1 MINTALLK
9 EQLKRF
15 WGLSALFFVFYSLT
29 IVLPIFMDIC
39 HGRIPIS
46 TLPSII
52 NLENNFIVLSA
63 LFAPFAPLVV
73 VIALFK
79 FQNQVRSVTTMNSY
93 PLSRNQLFV
102 TNALIGIILLTLP
115 LLVFSLIMI
124 FPLHQFYY
132 ELFVS
137 TSTHAPRFLAIHQL
151 GALPNSL
158 ITMHRFF
165 FITALTFLFH
175 LSIYITVAMLSGN
188 SIITLLLCIALSF
201 LQMLMDLLV
210 NIIRIHYPF
219 GHIFGIL
226 RSYTFS
232 SHEFLFL
239 MNPVRWKSYR
249 HLYTQTVLYFVIII
263 AMTIC
268 CFVVVN
274 KRALERTGDSFIF
287 PYVKNIMVFVFSAC
301 GLLLSVSL
309 LIMFSSYHNNYNK
322 YIWFVISFFITYCI
336 AQMIDKKTF
345 NILDKMKG
353 FIKFGAVAVVILL
366 IIIISIF
373 RFERHVPRF
382 ADIEGI
388 QLIHVLDLMTS
399 KTLLNELLIKDAEII
414 DDVISLHQTII
425 RDRETLSRF
434 VPEHRFD
441 ISGGGQRFNI
451 LYKLKNQN
459 LVVRSYYLPE
469 PFIQMNDV
477 RGLLGRVQ
485 LLMPPPE
492 KRPYDEIMQM
502 PYIDLW

>member
-1 MINTALLK
+1 
-9 EQLKRF
+9 
-15 WGLSALFFVFYSLT
+15 
-29 IVLPIFMDIC
+29 
-39 HGRIPIS
+39 
-46 TLPSII
+46 
-52 NLENNFIVLSA
+52 
-63 LFAPFAPLVV
+63 
-73 VIALFK
+73 
-79 FQNQVRSVTTMNSY
+79 
-93 PLSRNQLFV
+93 
-102 TNALIGIILLTLP
+102 
-115 LLVFSLIMI
+115 
-124 FPLHQFYY
+124 
-132 ELFVS
+132 
-137 TSTHAPRFLAIHQL
+137 
-151 GALPNSL
+151 
-158 ITMHRFF
+158 
-165 FITALTFLFH
+165 
-175 LSIYITVAMLSGN
+175 
-188 SIITLLLCIALSF
+188 
-201 LQMLMDLLV
+201 
-210 NIIRIHYPF
+210 
-219 GHIFGIL
+219 
-226 RSYTFS
+226 
-232 SHEFLFL
+232 
-239 MNPVRWKSYR
+239 
-249 HLYTQTVLYFVIII
+249 VIII